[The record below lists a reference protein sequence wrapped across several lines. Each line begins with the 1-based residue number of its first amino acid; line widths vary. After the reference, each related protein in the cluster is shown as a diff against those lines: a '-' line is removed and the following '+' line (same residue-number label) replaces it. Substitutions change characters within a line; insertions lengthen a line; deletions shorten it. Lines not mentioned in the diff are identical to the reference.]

1 MSSEEPTV
9 KLLLT
14 GPSSSGKT
22 ALLLRY
28 CDDFFDGDTSAT
40 IGVDF
45 RVKKLSVKG
54 KPTRLLIFDTA
65 GQERFSTLTSSY
77 YRNAQGVLLVYDI
90 SNRESFLSMDHW
102 FGEAETYAAPGV
114 VKCLV
119 GSKLDK
125 VTARAVTEDEGRDLA
140 ERYGASFFEV
150 SAKKGD
156 NTKLPFVD
164 TVDKIVDRPEL
175 MRAKLTAR
183 QGDAVTINGGDNSG
197 LLSACAC

>member
-1 MSSEEPTV
+1 
-9 KLLLT
+9 
-14 GPSSSGKT
+14 
-22 ALLLRY
+22 
-28 CDDFFDGDTSAT
+28 
-40 IGVDF
+40 
-45 RVKKLSVKG
+45 
-54 KPTRLLIFDTA
+54 
-65 GQERFSTLTSSY
+65 
-77 YRNAQGVLLVYDI
+77 
-90 SNRESFLSMDHW
+90 MDHW
-102 FGEAETYAAPGV
+102 FEEAETYAAPGV

-125 VTARAVTEDEGRDLA
+125 VAARAVTEGEGRGLA

-175 MRAKLTAR
+175 MQAKLTAR
-183 QGDAVTINGGDNSG
+183 QGDAVTIGGGDSGG